1 MTSQTPR
8 TGRVGVGLIGAG
20 MISDTYLDNLTSFP
34 DVEVLMVS
42 DRDVPRAQAQAQKH
56 GVPAWGGADDVLA
69 HPDIELV
76 VNLTIPAV
84 HAQVSSA
91 AIAAGK
97 HVWSE
102 KPLGITR
109 ESARQVLDDAAR
121 AGLHPGHDLGI
132 QHRKVVKFLCHLSSG
147 KHSRGLH
154 RALSRVLAM
163 AALPRPFP

>member
-84 HAQVSSA
+84 HAQGRRTSGGRRFCLFPA
-91 AIAAGK
+91 
-97 HVWSE
+97 
-102 KPLGITR
+102 
-109 ESARQVLDDAAR
+109 ESGSILS
-121 AGLHPGHDLGI
+121 PG
-132 QHRKVVKFLCHLSSG
+132 
-147 KHSRGLH
+147 RG
-154 RALSRVLAM
+154 SCG
-163 AALPRPFP
+163 

>member
-1 MTSQTPR
+1 MTNQTPR

-109 ESARQVLDDAAR
+109 ESARQVLDGAAR
-121 AGLHPGHDLGI
+121 AGL
-132 QHRKVVKFLCHLSSG
+132 
-147 KHSRGLH
+147 
-154 RALSRVLAM
+154 
-163 AALPRPFP
+163 